1 MRGTSTLSI
10 MNNCRFC
17 LAVLIVFLNI
27 TFIGAQTEASA
38 SNAAEP
44 SATPYLPDCNASF
57 NNLSEYLSQHL
68 TYTKL
73 AKENCLEGTVK
84 AEVLI
89 NETGKVAEVRIV
101 KSMGNILDA
110 QVIQLLREM
119 PHWTPAARNGSAIPQ
134 RIIVPVTFSLR

>member
-1 MRGTSTLSI
+1 MK
-10 MNNCRFC
+10 NYRFC

-27 TFIGAQTEASA
+27 TCISAQIEASA
-38 SNAAEP
+38 SSTPEP
-44 SATPYLPDCNASF
+44 SATPYLPDRNARF
-57 NNLSEYLSQHL
+57 NNLNEYLSQHL
-68 TYTKL
+68 TYTQL

-101 KSMGNILDA
+101 KGMGSALDA
-110 QVIQLLREM
+110 QVVQLLREM

>member
-1 MRGTSTLSI
+1 MK
-10 MNNCRFC
+10 NYRFC
-17 LAVLIVFLNI
+17 LAVLIVFLHI
-27 TFIGAQTEASA
+27 TGISAQIEASA
-38 SNAAEP
+38 PSTVEP
-44 SATPYLPDCNASF
+44 PATPYLPDRNARF
-57 NNLSEYLSQHL
+57 NNLNEYLSQHL
-68 TYTKL
+68 TYTQL

-101 KSMGNILDA
+101 KGMGSALDA
-110 QVIQLLREM
+110 QVVQLLREM